1 MLEEDLQSLRQVLVR
16 AVEAT
21 GLQRRDVEK
30 ALKLRH
36 GTLGQL
42 LNGTL
47 DLRVE
52 HLAALARLLRIPPG
66 DLLRMGC
73 PRAGAAATY
82 RLTDW
87 LGPIGALPPPAPSTA
102 NPPTSEDLAETVRA
116 AIREE
121 LAARKGA

>member
-1 MLEEDLQSLRQVLVR
+1 MLEEDLQSLRQILVR
-16 AVEAT
+16 ALEAT
-21 GLQRRDVEK
+21 GLQRRDVEN

-42 LNGTL
+42 LDGTL

-66 DLLRMGC
+66 DLLRIGC
-73 PRAGAAATY
+73 PRTGAAATY

-87 LGPIGALPPPAPSTA
+87 LGPTDALPPPPPSAA
-102 NPPTSEDLAETVRA
+102 NPPTSEELAETVRA